1 MGEFFAGW
9 FPAGWEFLGYT
20 VAALIQAFLL
30 VNVIALGAFVFI
42 WAERKVSGRI
52 QDRLGPTRT
61 GGAFG
66 WLQSLAD
73 GIKLL
78 SKEDLMPKDADPILF
93 KLAPYVAFAASFSAF
108 MALPFA
114 SGWVAL
120 HLNIGLFF
128 LIAVLGL
135 EVFGVIL
142 AGYSSGSKW
151 SLFGAMR
158 QAAQVVSYEVPLG
171 LCVIVPLMI
180 CGTMDLVAIGDQ
192 QRGLFTNWLIFHD
205 PFIFVVF
212 WIYFTCAVASVN
224 RAPFDLAE
232 AESELV
238 AGFLTEYSGMRWSL
252 FFMAEY
258 GSMILV
264 SALAAIL
271 FFGGWNGPI
280 PIFSALMD
288 WYPDYL
294 GNCWWFS
301 SIANLFGVLCLL
313 VKASIGVIAMMW
325 VRWTFPRLRVD
336 QVITMCLKYCVPIA
350 AVCLL
355 GVMFWTALD
364 VPFFNDLL
372 PAQERSLV
380 REGWYKTGEK
390 QADALLE
397 SLSSSADEEGE
408 VE

>member
-20 VAALIQAFLL
+20 IAALIQAFLL

-171 LCVIVPLMI
+171 ICVIVPLMI

-280 PIFSALMD
+280 PVFSALMD

-301 SIANLFGVLCLL
+301 SIANVFGVLCLL
-313 VKASIGVIAMMW
+313 IKASIGVILMMW

-355 GVMFWTALD
+355 GVMFWTALG

-372 PAQERSLV
+372 PAQERALV

-390 QADALLE
+390 QADTLLK
-397 SLSSSADEEGE
+397 SLASSTDEQGE
-408 VE
+408 AE

>member
-1 MGEFFAGW
+1 M
-9 FPAGWEFLGYT
+9 GYT
-20 VAALIQAFLL
+20 LAALIHAFLL

-78 SKEDLMPKDADPILF
+78 SKEDLMPREADPILF
-93 KLAPYVAFAASFSAF
+93 RLAPYVAFAASFAAF

-120 HLNIGLFF
+120 HLNVGLFF

-171 LCVIVPLMI
+171 ICVIIPLMI

-192 QRGLFTNWLIFHD
+192 QRGLFTNWLIFHN
-205 PFIFVVF
+205 PFAFLVF
-212 WIYFTCAVASVN
+212 WVYFTCAVASVN

-271 FFGGWNGPI
+271 FFGGWHGPL
-280 PIFSALMD
+280 PIFSGMMD
-288 WYPDYL
+288 TLPYL
-294 GNCWWFS
+294 AECVWFTTL
-301 SIANLFGVLCLL
+301 ANLFGVANVLL
-313 VKASIGVIAMMW
+313 KASVGVVLMMW

-336 QVITMCLKYCVPIA
+336 QVITMCLKYCVPISA
-350 AVCLL
+350 FCLL
-355 GVMFWTALD
+355 GTLLWTALGI
-364 VPFFNDLL
+364 PFLNDLL
-372 PAQERSLV
+372 PAQNRALV
-380 REGWYKTGEK
+380 REGWVLESERRVNRR
-390 QADALLE
+390 LLE
-397 SLSSSADEEGE
+397 IEANAPAPTAAASTGGSE
-408 VE
+408 

>member
-1 MGEFFAGW
+1 MAEYFAAW

-20 VAALIQAFLL
+20 LAALLQAILL
-30 VNVIALGAFVFI
+30 VHVIALGAFVFI

-78 SKEDLMPKDADPILF
+78 SKEDLMPKDADPLLF
-93 KLAPYVAFAASFSAF
+93 RLAPYVAFAAGFAAF

-120 HLNIGLFF
+120 HLNVGLFF

-151 SLFGAMR
+151 ALFGAMR

-171 LCVIVPLMI
+171 ICVVIPLMI

-205 PFIFVVF
+205 PFIFLVF
-212 WIYFTCAVASVN
+212 WVYFTCAVASVN

-238 AGFLTEYSGMRWSL
+238 AGFLTEYSGIRWSL

-271 FFGGWNGPI
+271 FFGGWNGPL

-288 WYPDYL
+288 NFSYL
-294 GNCWWFS
+294 AECWWFS
-301 SIANLFGVLCLL
+301 TLANLLGVVNLL
-313 VKASIGVIAMMW
+313 LKASIGVIAMMW

-350 AVCLL
+350 AVCFL
-355 GVMFWTALD
+355 GVMVWTALG
-364 VPFFNDLL
+364 VPFMNDLL
-372 PAQERSLV
+372 PSQNRALV
-380 REGWYKTGEK
+380 REGWVHESD
-390 QADALLE
+390 QRAVEFLQRLE
-397 SLSSSADEEGE
+397 RNSDQGG

>member
-171 LCVIVPLMI
+171 ICVIVPLMI

-212 WIYFTCAVASVN
+212 WVYFTCAVASVN

-288 WYPDYL
+288 WFPDYL

-301 SIANLFGVLCLL
+301 SIANVFGVLCLL
-313 VKASIGVIAMMW
+313 LKASIGVIAMMW

-355 GVMFWTALD
+355 GVMFWTALG

-380 REGWYKTGEK
+380 REGWFKTGAK

-397 SLSSSADEEGE
+397 SLSASTDEEGD

>member
-93 KLAPYVAFAASFSAF
+93 KIAPYVAFAASFAAF

-171 LCVIVPLMI
+171 ICVIVPVMI

-205 PFIFVVF
+205 PFVFIVF
-212 WIYFTCAVASVN
+212 WVYFTCAVASVN

-288 WYPDYL
+288 WFPDYL

-301 SIANLFGVLCLL
+301 SIANIFGVICLL
-313 VKASIGVIAMMW
+313 IKASLGVIGMMW

-336 QVITMCLKYCVPIA
+336 QVITMCLKYCVPIS

-355 GVMFWTALD
+355 GVMFWTALG

-372 PAQERSLV
+372 PAQERALV
-380 REGWYKTGEK
+380 REGWFKTGEK
-390 QADALLE
+390 QAEALLQ
-397 SLSSSADEEGE
+397 SLSSSTDKTGD